1 MESHHRKEMH
11 LLSGLGVQIL
21 IVGLLV
27 FAYTQAI
34 RQVKYQREL
43 FQRLQEQLTMA
54 REQMARQGPTPDVEA
69 MRAQI
74 QKIRPAFLALEEVSP
89 QVDRIKVLAQQGF
102 HLRALRWNQSEEPVD
117 SFTVSIPGRNDCEVA
132 LYSLEMG
139 AQGSARA
146 AAGLLASVG
155 PDSELPVF
163 PLRELE
169 IQGDLTEPEAALQI
183 SCRWLLPVAAP
194 LSGQESL
201 TKPPPR
207 PVRELVWGQR
217 EEPFLS
223 PLDHPNALR
232 VPAEKNASLRLT
244 GILWDPAHP
253 TCVIN
258 GQVLR
263 PGEKAGEY
271 LVVLITERAV
281 LLEGP
286 AGEVLLRQA

>member
-1 MESHHRKEMH
+1 MEQQRKENN
-11 LLSGLGVQIL
+11 LLSGLGVLIL
-21 IVGLLV
+21 IVALLA

-74 QKIRPAFLALEEVSP
+74 RKIRPAFLALEEVSP
-89 QVDRIKVLAQQGF
+89 QVDRIKALAQQQL
-102 HLRALRWNQSEEPVD
+102 HLRAARWNQSEEPVD
-117 SFTVSIPGRNDCEVA
+117 SFTVSIPGRKDCEVS
-132 LYSLEMG
+132 LYALEMG
-139 AQGSARA
+139 AQGSARSVA
-146 AAGLLASVG
+146 ALLASVG
-155 PDSELPVF
+155 PDSELPAF
-163 PLRELE
+163 PLRALE
-169 IQGDLTEPEAALQI
+169 IQGDPTESGAALQV

-201 TKPPPR
+201 TKPVPR
-207 PVRELVWGQR
+207 PVREPVWGQR

-223 PLDHPNALR
+223 PLSHPNALR

-258 GQVLR
+258 GKVFR
-263 PGEKAGEY
+263 PGEKADGH

-286 AGEVLLRQA
+286 AGEVLLRQS